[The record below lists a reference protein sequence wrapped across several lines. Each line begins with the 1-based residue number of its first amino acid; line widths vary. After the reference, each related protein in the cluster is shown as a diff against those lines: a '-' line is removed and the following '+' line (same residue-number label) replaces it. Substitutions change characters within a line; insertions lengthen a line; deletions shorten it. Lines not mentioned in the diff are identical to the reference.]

1 MGSYVVYDSN
11 NEVSSAIIYL
21 TARRGGDL
29 LYALD
34 VTDPEAPLIK
44 WRKSSAD
51 NGYSELGQTWSKPV
65 VTKLKSRDQDK
76 IVLMM
81 GLGYDPDVDDGSQQP
96 VLRVAV

>member
-51 NGYSELGQTWSKPV
+51 NGYSELGQTWSKPCDQIKGG
-65 VTKLKSRDQDK
+65 TQDK

-81 GLGYDPDVDDGSQQP
+81 GLATTPM
-96 VLRVAV
+96 